1 MTLTELREKIY
12 KFIPRRSVFSNNE
25 NKIDPSK
32 EDFTIIKNIEVNKS
46 IYIEIPV
53 EDKKDTMEIEIYLN
67 GKIYIKK
74 HFYTTIKLKSLRSNL
89 KFDHSYKIV
98 FKNKTLT
105 IEEENNM
112 TLYELC
118 YKELKVFFVKIKD
131 MTFLLI
137 YKIVII
143 IY

>member
-1 MTLTELREKIY
+1 MTLTELREKIC
-12 KFIPRRSVFSNNE
+12 KFIPRRSVFLNNE

-32 EDFTIIKNIEVNKS
+32 EDFTIIKNIEMNKS
-46 IYIEIPV
+46 IYIEVPV
-53 EDKKDTMEIEIYLN
+53 EDTNDTMEIEIYLN

-74 HFYTTIKLKSLRSNL
+74 YFYIIIKLKALRNNL

-112 TLYELC
+112 TLDLCSRNCFTELHIQL
-118 YKELKVFFVKIKD
+118 YSISAGL
-131 MTFLLI
+131 
-137 YKIVII
+137 
-143 IY
+143 